1 MIKINKFRS
10 LISQKWNTCLNKIP
24 LIYPESKLKMLWDA
38 VVTLARFYFIY
49 VIPMDLAWEMQSFM
63 FDILIIPTSLML
75 TLLIIDFVL
84 SFNNAYYEF
93 GSIVTDRRKIA

>member
-1 MIKINKFRS
+1 
-10 LISQKWNTCLNKIP
+10 
-24 LIYPESKLKMLWDA
+24 MLWDA
-38 VVTLARFYFIY
+38 IVTLARFYFIY
-49 VIPMDLAWEMQSFM
+49 VIPMDLAWETQSFM

-93 GSIVTDRRKIA
+93 GSIVTDRRKIAQYVFTKTYGLDILSVSILITFLIISVV